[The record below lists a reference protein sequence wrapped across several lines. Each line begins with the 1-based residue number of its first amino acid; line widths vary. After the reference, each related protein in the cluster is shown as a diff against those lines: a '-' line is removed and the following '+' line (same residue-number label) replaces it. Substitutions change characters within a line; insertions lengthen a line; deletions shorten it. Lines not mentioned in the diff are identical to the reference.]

1 MEGSSGGDLGCF
13 NAREDFSAILILS
26 IVLSTFSNVVQV
38 KINTEVS
45 GFVLEKLFFEEVM
58 GKTKKTQFLHSKI
71 NFLHQNSSFLT
82 YTARVILIPKKL
94 IR

>member
-45 GFVLEKLFFEEVM
+45 GFVLEKLFFEEVWEKQKKPNFSTQRLIFYI
-58 GKTKKTQFLHSKI
+58 KTLRF
-71 NFLHQNSSFLT
+71 
-82 YTARVILIPKKL
+82 
-94 IR
+94 